1 MKISNIK
8 IITLTI
14 LLMFINGC
22 SLAQPKVDQDSILT
36 TLQKY
41 DPSLKRNHFI
51 STSVDLNDD
60 KCMDS
65 IVLMNKNSRYCGARG
80 CVMLVMVC
88 QENELK
94 PIGKIS
100 YVSPIVS
107 LSKQKTLGFKN
118 IDVVVRPKGVA
129 PYQATLQYNG
139 KAYPTS
145 ALFAKP
151 IDKRLLDRIL
161 FKTKRVK

>member
-1 MKISNIK
+1 MKILNIK
-8 IITLTI
+8 IIALTSLLI
-14 LLMFINGC
+14 LISGC

-41 DPSLKRNHFI
+41 DPLLKRNHFI

-60 KCMDS
+60 KCADS
-65 IVLMNKNSRYCGARG
+65 IVLMNRNSKYCGTRG
-80 CVMLVMVC
+80 CVMLIMVC
-88 QENELK
+88 EENELK
-94 PIGKIS
+94 PIGKVS

-139 KAYPTS
+139 KAYPIS

-151 IDKRLLDRIL
+151 IKQRRLDRIL
-161 FKTKRVK
+161 FNTK

>member
-1 MKISNIK
+1 MKTRVAILIS
-8 IITLTI
+8 IIL
-14 LLMFINGC
+14 FISSC
-22 SLAQPKVDQDSILT
+22 SINQPKVDHDNILT

-41 DPSLKRNHFI
+41 DPSLKRNHFV
-51 STSVDLNDD
+51 SVEVDLNDD

-65 IVLMNKNSRYCGARG
+65 VVLMNKNSRYCGARG

-139 KAYPTS
+139 KAYPIS
-145 ALFAKP
+145 ALYAKP
-151 IDKRLLDRIL
+151 IEKRLLDKIL

>member
-1 MKISNIK
+1 
-8 IITLTI
+8 
-14 LLMFINGC
+14 
-22 SLAQPKVDQDSILT
+22 
-36 TLQKY
+36 
-41 DPSLKRNHFI
+41 
-51 STSVDLNDD
+51 
-60 KCMDS
+60 
-65 IVLMNKNSRYCGARG
+65 
-80 CVMLVMVC
+80 MLIMVC
-88 QENELK
+88 EENELK

-139 KAYPTS
+139 KSYPIS

-151 IDKRLLDRIL
+151 IKQRKFDRIL
-161 FKTKRVK
+161 FRTK

>member
-1 MKISNIK
+1 MKILNIK
-8 IITLTI
+8 VI
-14 LLMFINGC
+14 LSIVVVLFINGC
-22 SLAQPKVDQDSILT
+22 ALAQPKVDHDSILR

-41 DPSLKRNHFI
+41 DPSLKRNHFV

-60 KCMDS
+60 KCADS
-65 IVLMNKNSRYCGARG
+65 IVLMNRHSRYCGSRG

-88 QENELK
+88 QDNELK

-139 KAYPTS
+139 KAYPVS

-151 IDKRLLDRIL
+151 IKRRNLDRIL
-161 FKTKRVK
+161 FQAR

>member
-1 MKISNIK
+1 MKILNIK
-8 IITLTI
+8 LVTLTT
-14 LLMFINGC
+14 LLIFINGC
-22 SLAQPKVDQDSILT
+22 SLNQPKVDHESVLR

-41 DPSLKRNHFI
+41 DPSLKRDHFV

-60 KCMDS
+60 NRADS
-65 IVLMNKNSRYCGARG
+65 IVLMNRNSRYCGSRG
-80 CVMLVMVC
+80 CVMLVMLSKD
-88 QENELK
+88 NELK

-118 IDVVVRPKGVA
+118 IDVVVKPKGVA

-139 KAYPTS
+139 KTYPTS

-151 IDKRLLDRIL
+151 INKRLLDRIL
-161 FKTKRVK
+161 FKTK